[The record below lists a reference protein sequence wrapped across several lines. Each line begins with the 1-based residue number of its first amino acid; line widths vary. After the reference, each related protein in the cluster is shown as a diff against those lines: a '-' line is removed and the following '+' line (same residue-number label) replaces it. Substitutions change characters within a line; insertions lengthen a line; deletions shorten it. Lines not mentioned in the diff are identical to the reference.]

1 MGATCGKKRNS
12 DRNQQGKEF
21 ALARFVLRLRYIFN
35 KNRVV
40 PFNEPGSRSVSS
52 VLSNTAIIPRNNKN
66 KSRHLSAEERNC
78 QTELNTPCVDQN
90 STPLLDNVEFNNEDL
105 PSARDKSNRKHYIQ
119 RTGEETKVAKENQPI
134 IGIQTCVAKFEKD
147 ADKLL
152 SGNRKRRHNKASK
165 GVRTNMSI
173 MFAATS
179 NMDVSLPGE
188 VIPSTGA
195 SNVTRPQL
203 TVPEIHTKEKK
214 YLDSWMVRQIKK
226 DNLKK

>member
-1 MGATCGKKRNS
+1 MQSTSACSNSEHFGIAQSFITLILTTYTLKNQKWELLVGKK
-12 DRNQQGKEF
+12 E
-21 ALARFVLRLRYIFN
+21 I
-35 KNRVV
+35 
-40 PFNEPGSRSVSS
+40 
-52 VLSNTAIIPRNNKN
+52 
-66 KSRHLSAEERNC
+66 
-78 QTELNTPCVDQN
+78 QTETNKEKSLLWQDQN

-105 PSARDKSNRKHYIQ
+105 PSASRDKSNCKHDIQ

-134 IGIQTCVAKFEKD
+134 IGIQTCVAKFERE

-188 VIPSTGA
+188 VIPSAGA